1 MRFNRQTDPRTQHP
15 RNSEPLDST
24 KSRRVCGTSSTQSGK
39 FTEPLRAYEVP
50 KPHRKSPVH
59 QSNDQTRYI
68 GTCKPAWKTNIQP
81 NERKYANSTPAW
93 AIFSLNRKR
102 RIASH
107 NVTNRKLRG
116 PDRYILR
123 RLVRRREFPVTEQ
136 VTSLTL
142 WNSDNVEFSMT
153 GCSITVHHRS
163 RVHSM
168 FQGSK
173 RLTMDTTATIG
184 TREREGNH
192 ADTLYGQRAGTEIDQ
207 DPNVPS
213 QNSTHRASIPL
224 YPGISGSGTN
234 QDGWNQGQ
242 GQPSGSTHEATTDEL
257 D

>member
-59 QSNDQTRYI
+59 QSDDQTRYI

-81 NERKYANSTPAW
+81 NEGKYANSTPAW

-107 NVTNRKLRG
+107 NVTNRKPRG

-136 VTSLTL
+136 VTSYTL
-142 WNSDNVEFSMT
+142 WNSDNVEFST
-153 GCSITVHHRS
+153 TRCGINVHHRGG
-163 RVHSM
+163 VHSM
-168 FQGSK
+168 LRSSQ
-173 RLTMDTTATIG
+173 RLAMED
-184 TREREGNH
+184 RKS
-192 ADTLYGQRAGTEIDQ
+192 
-207 DPNVPS
+207 VV
-213 QNSTHRASIPL
+213 
-224 YPGISGSGTN
+224 
-234 QDGWNQGQ
+234 
-242 GQPSGSTHEATTDEL
+242 
-257 D
+257 